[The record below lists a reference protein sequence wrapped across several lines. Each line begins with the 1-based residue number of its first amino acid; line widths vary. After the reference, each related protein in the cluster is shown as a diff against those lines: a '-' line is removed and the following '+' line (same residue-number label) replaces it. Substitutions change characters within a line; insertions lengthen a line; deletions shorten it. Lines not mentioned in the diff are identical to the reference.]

1 MYVLFETPGGFALF
15 KVLKEGKL
23 KDVSTLHQEF
33 TSGKKAKEVLQLKA
47 FSKFKDTQDAMKSVE
62 KLIKGEL
69 SKGLKKFLDK
79 NIVQKGIED
88 ELMISDKKLGKVI
101 TEKLGIEV
109 KTGEKTNELIRCIRF
124 QMNSLLEDL
133 DQKELKNMSL
143 GLAHSLSR
151 YKLSFSSEKV
161 DTMIIQAV
169 SLLEDIDKEL
179 NNYAMRLKEW
189 YSWHFPELAK
199 IVTDNSTYA

>member
-23 KDVSTLHQEF
+23 KDVSSLHKEF
-33 TSGKKAKEVLQLKA
+33 SSGKKAKEVLQLKA

-88 ELMISDKKLGKVI
+88 ELMISDKKLGKAI

-133 DQKELKNMSL
+133 EEKELKNMSL